1 MPRKSP
7 SVVLVGR
14 PNVGKSTLFNR
25 MTGSRRAIVAP
36 IAGTTRDALARPVTW
51 RGATFEVFDT
61 GGLYGA
67 SEDPLHDLVVEQGR
81 RAMAGADLL
90 VFVVDGREGLIPGDE
105 RIAREL
111 RETGRPVLLAVNKT
125 DDKRSQKS
133 VIDFYHL
140 GLDPLFEIS
149 AEHGTGVAELLDAI
163 VKGLGDIG
171 TRGLRTSSTPPD
183 SESPSPRS
191 LSRLAAADEETRI
204 AIVGRPNV
212 GKSTLLNALIG
223 EKISIVT
230 DKPHT
235 TRQRVLGVLN
245 RGADQAV
252 FIDTPGHA
260 RRTKRVLHRLMA
272 RQIHQALE
280 DCDVALLVVDA
291 KGLMSQDRVLI
302 DMVKDRYDRTFLV
315 VNKIDALASKIELL
329 PTLDKLGS
337 LPFAAMVPV
346 SAKTGENLDTLV
358 AQIFERLPHGPALF
372 PQDMITD
379 RDLSFRIAE
388 TIREKL
394 MTLVHQ
400 EVPYGLT
407 VEVEHLGHNEEGQRL
422 VHALIWLERES
433 QKKIVIGKGGS
444 VLKQAGSEARR
455 DLTELLGERVHL
467 ELWVKVREHWAD
479 SEHELQKLGFEV

>member
-1 MPRKSP
+1 MSETD
-7 SVVLVGR
+7 
-14 PNVGKSTLFNR
+14 ST
-25 MTGSRRAIVAP
+25 P
-36 IAGTTRDALARPVTW
+36 
-51 RGATFEVFDT
+51 
-61 GGLYGA
+61 
-67 SEDPLHDLVVEQGR
+67 
-81 RAMAGADLL
+81 
-90 VFVVDGREGLIPGDE
+90 
-105 RIAREL
+105 
-111 RETGRPVLLAVNKT
+111 TGRC
-125 DDKRSQKS
+125 
-133 VIDFYHL
+133 
-140 GLDPLFEIS
+140 GL
-149 AEHGTGVAELLDAI
+149 V
-163 VKGLGDIG
+163 
-171 TRGLRTSSTPPD
+171 
-183 SESPSPRS
+183 
-191 LSRLAAADEETRI
+191 

-272 RQIHQALE
+272 RQIHQALA
-280 DCDVALLVVDA
+280 DCDVALLVVEA
-291 KGLMSQDRVLI
+291 KGLTSQDRVLI

-315 VNKIDALASKIELL
+315 VNKVDALASKIELL

-337 LPFAAMVPV
+337 LPFAALIPI
-346 SAKTGENLDTLV
+346 SAKTGDNLDTLV
-358 AQIFERLPHGPALF
+358 AQIFERLPQGPALF
-372 PQDMITD
+372 PQDMVTD

-422 VHALIWLERES
+422 VHALVWLERES
-433 QKKIVIGKGGS
+433 QKKIVIGKAGS
-444 VLKQAGSEARR
+444 VLKQAGSEARMELR
-455 DLTELLGERVHL
+455 KLLGERVHL